1 MQITQQMFE
10 SYLHCP
16 LKCFQYRDRSPDQVP
31 EYSEWQR
38 QIQHEYEQSAWTR
51 LCASFRPNKTFWGN
65 PPHADLQSH
74 RYKLIG
80 QYRISTAD
88 FEASLNAIQLIDLNI
103 GGHHRETYTPL
114 RFVVREKLSNADRLS
129 LAFDALAFSSACGYV
144 PHLGKIIHGQNQQ
157 ALTISLDKLIAKVRH
172 TISRIRQ
179 HDARNS
185 PPPLIL
191 NRHCHE
197 CDFQLRCRAI
207 ATEQDD
213 LSLLANFSEKEWKR
227 QHEKGIFTVTQLSYT
242 FRPRKRLTTLSVQHH
257 HALKA
262 LAIRTNK
269 IHVFGS
275 TLPDDIPGV
284 PVFMDVEGDPD
295 RGFYY
300 LIGLRVRHGG
310 SNVQYSF
317 WADKQSDEEAIWADF
332 LRVLASIDGARIV
345 HYGSYETAFFK
356 RMRERYGE
364 HVTPAI
370 EGCVAEALNILSVIH
385 DHVPFPTLCFAIIT
399 SVAISL
405 HCNAFI
411 AVM

>member
-16 LKCFQYRDRSPDQVP
+16 LKCFRYRDGSPGQVP

-38 QIQHEYEQSAWTR
+38 QMQHEYEQLAWTR
-51 LCASFRPNKTFWGN
+51 LCTSFAPNKTFWGN
-65 PPHADLQSH
+65 PAPADFQSH
-74 RYKLIG
+74 RYELIG

-88 FEASLNAIQLIDLNI
+88 FEASLNAIQLIDLNVR
-103 GGHHRETYTPL
+103 GHHRETYAPL
-114 RFVVREKLSNADRLS
+114 RFVVREKLSNADRLC
-129 LAFDALAFSSACGYV
+129 LAFDALVLSSACGHV

-157 ALTISLDKLIAKVRH
+157 VLTIRLDKLIAKVRH

-179 HDARNS
+179 HDPRNS

-242 FRPRKRLTTLSVQHH
+242 FRPRKRLTTLSLQHH

-262 LAIRTNK
+262 LSIRTKK

-275 TLPDDIPGV
+275 VLPDDIPGV
-284 PVFMDVEGDPD
+284 PVFLDIEGDPD

-300 LIGLRVRHGG
+300 LIGLRVCRDG
-310 SNVQYSF
+310 SNMQYSF
-317 WADKQSDEEAIWADF
+317 WADKPSDEEKIWSDF
-332 LRVLASIDGARIV
+332 LRVLALYRCR
-345 HYGSYETAFFK
+345 T
-356 RMRERYGE
+356 
-364 HVTPAI
+364 
-370 EGCVAEALNILSVIH
+370 
-385 DHVPFPTLCFAIIT
+385 
-399 SVAISL
+399 
-405 HCNAFI
+405 HCPLRQL
-411 AVM
+411 